1 MTAETQSIG
10 HAEAV
15 MPAKQTALRRQTLF
29 TCAMFILS
37 GACGLAYEVVWTRYL
52 GLFLGNTVL
61 LHMAVLGA
69 FMGGLAGG
77 SFLLGTR
84 ADRVKSPLA
93 MYGWLEIAIAAYA
106 ILFPSIAGAAQ
117 GWVVEV
123 TRALPPGSPMS
134 VAFKV
139 FLAAVLLLVPTLLMG
154 ATFPALTSHLHRCVK
169 AGTTGANWLYFANCA
184 GAVAGTLI
192 TGFFLIPELGLNGT
206 AMAVAIVNIVIGGG
220 AVLVSRSDLAATAP
234 PLSRSAA
241 TAAAALTPERKM
253 ILVAI
258 CLSGATA
265 FIYEMVWTRIFA
277 VTLGSSTYSFTLML
291 AAFITGLAL
300 GSIAANMLPG
310 IKRAPLTWLA
320 GAEILIGLAI
330 AISIPVYERL
340 PYWFWIWKWTLRPV
354 QETLGFYHLFQY
366 GLTFLVMAIP
376 TFLFGLTFPTAI
388 RAASSSGEDDVS
400 AEAAAVYGWNTVGT
414 LLGVVAAGV
423 VLIPM
428 VGLRATLQ
436 IGAVLN
442 VLIGL
447 TVLFRGGA
455 TVTARKALGVAAAVA
470 VIAAC
475 AAPKWH
481 PLSLSYGAFRN
492 QAKPPANWA
501 IFKQSVFTNKLLFYK
516 EDHGTTVAVL
526 QESRDGKPGQTRLV
540 VDGKTDATS
549 HGDLP
554 TQLLLAQVPLML
566 RPNAKDVFVLGLG
579 SGVTVG
585 SALTHPVE
593 RVDAVELSRAVVEA
607 ADQFKAFNHDAL
619 RDPRV
624 HLTIDDGKTV
634 LAAAPRQYDLIVS
647 EPTNPW
653 ISGVGNLF
661 SEEFFRI
668 AEGRLKPDGIL
679 CQWFHAYELNDA
691 LVATIVRTYRR
702 VFPHVLI
709 FEGSTNDYIMIG
721 SRQPLTGDFA
731 AMAERMKRPEVAE
744 DLGRV
749 GIRDLAALLSRQT
762 HTSEAV
768 EALLEQDGQPI
779 GGINTDDFPLLEFL
793 APHSLYTRTSAELIK
808 QTDRRLTPG
817 SGLLVEDLL
826 RQSPLTRTGHAS
838 ILDTLFDE
846 RMENMALRYRLL
858 GKYLQR
864 WPDDAPNLLRLAQ
877 VLDTAGRPED
887 GIRYARRAAAL
898 GSKEAE
904 EFVKLIAPRAS
915 TVAENAFTS
924 LRQKPAE
931 PR

>member
-1 MTAETQSIG
+1 MA
-10 HAEAV
+10 AEAQTIGEV
-15 MPAKQTALRRQTLF
+15 GRVASVKQAVVRRHTLF

-77 SFLLGTR
+77 SFLLGSR

-93 MYGWLEIAIAAYA
+93 MYGWLELAIAAYA
-106 ILFPSIAGAAQ
+106 IIFPGIAGAAQ
-117 GWVVEV
+117 GWVVDV
-123 TRALPPGSPMS
+123 TRALPPGSPMA

-139 FLAAVLLLVPTLLMG
+139 FLAGALLMVPTLLMG
-154 ATFPALTSHLHRCVK
+154 ATFPALTAHLHRCVK

-192 TGFFLIPELGLNGT
+192 TGFYLIPELGLSGT

-220 AVLVSRSDLAATAP
+220 AVMVSRSDLAATAAP
-234 PLSRSAA
+234 APRSAA
-241 TAAAALTPERKM
+241 VAAAAQTPTRK
-253 ILVAI
+253 LVLAAI

-320 GAEILIGLAI
+320 GAEILIGLGVAL
-330 AISIPVYERL
+330 SIPVYERL
-340 PYWFWIWKWTLRPV
+340 PYFFWIWKWTLRPV
-354 QETLGFYHLFQY
+354 AETLGAYHLFQY
-366 GLTFLVMAIP
+366 GLTFLVMAVP

-388 RAASSSGEDDVS
+388 RAASSTGEDDVS

-436 IGAVLN
+436 FAAVCN

-447 TVLFRGGA
+447 AVLLNGSASGA
-455 TVTARKALGVAAAVA
+455 ARKSLFAVAAIA
-470 VIAAC
+470 VIAVF
-475 AAPKWH
+475 AAPRWH

-492 QAKPPANWA
+492 QAKPPADWA
-501 IFKQSVFTNKLLFYK
+501 TFKKLVLTNKLLYYK

-526 QESRDGKPGQTRLV
+526 QEPPRDNRPGQTRLV

-566 RPNAKDVFVLGLG
+566 RPHAKDVFVLGLG

-607 ADQFKAFNHDAL
+607 SGQFARFNRNAL
-619 RDPRV
+619 KDPRV
-624 HLTIDDGKTV
+624 HLTVDDGKTV
-634 LAAAPRQYDLIVS
+634 LAAAPRKYDLIVS

-661 SEEFFRI
+661 SEEFFRT
-668 AEGRLKPDGIL
+668 AEGQLKPDGIL

-721 SRQPLTGDFA
+721 SREPLTGDFA
-731 AMAERMKRPEVAE
+731 AMAERMARPEVAE
-744 DLGRV
+744 DLARI

-762 HTSEAV
+762 HTSAAV
-768 EALLEQDGQPI
+768 DALLEQDGRQI
-779 GGINTDDFPLLEFL
+779 GGVNTDDFPVLEFL

-817 SGLLVEDLL
+817 SGLLIEQHLA
-826 RQSPLTRTGHAS
+826 QSALTRVGHAS

-846 RMENMALRYRLL
+846 RMENAVLRYRLV

-864 WPDDAPNLLRLAQ
+864 WPDDAVNLLRLAR
-877 VLDTAGRPED
+877 VLDGAGRPED
-887 GIRYARRAAAL
+887 AIRYARRAADL
-898 GSKEAE
+898 GSAE
-904 EFVKLIAPRAS
+904 GAEFVQQLAPRAT

-924 LRQKPAE
+924 RV
-931 PR
+931 R